1 MGPID
6 EGNLLLSRHAAQKGN
21 LDDSTNTIGKLQAAN
36 ALVRECV
43 LCSGG
48 GIHSQGILPGSQGV
62 VLSLFFN
69 TKTKPNSCWSSS
81 SVNTG
86 C

>member
-43 LCSGG
+43 LCSA
-48 GIHSQGILPGSQGV
+48 V
-62 VLSLFFN
+62 VVYIVREYYQVAKALCFPF
-69 TKTKPNSCWSSS
+69 SSTRRL
-81 SVNTG
+81 NQTAAG
-86 C
+86 AAAQ